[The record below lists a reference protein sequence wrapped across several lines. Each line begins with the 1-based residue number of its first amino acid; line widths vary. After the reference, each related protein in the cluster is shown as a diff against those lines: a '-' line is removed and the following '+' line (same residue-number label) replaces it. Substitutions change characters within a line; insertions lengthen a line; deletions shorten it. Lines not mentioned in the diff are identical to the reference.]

1 MLQTFANRF
10 NSHASKSI
18 PATDPESV
26 GKGAIGICRQ
36 NSHQRQRW
44 GRNPPKGEYFCIVD
58 SAISHI
64 ICEEKLIGQLH
75 LITDD

>member
-36 NSHQRQRW
+36 NSHQTAV
-44 GRNPPKGEYFCIVD
+44 GPKSTER
-58 SAISHI
+58 
-64 ICEEKLIGQLH
+64 
-75 LITDD
+75 